1 MRRLIVTCL
10 SVAALAVQPAMAA
23 QQDKAE
29 KPEKAADKPIT
40 QQDPNA
46 VDVATTPMTDLN
58 IRKDQIPQI
67 LIDAQTQPYHLA
79 NMKRCAQI
87 AAQVG
92 ELDAILGYDIDLP
105 QTEGRKVSPGRV
117 AQSVVGS
124 FIPFRGVVR
133 EISGANA
140 EQRRLQAAIQAGMVR
155 RAFLKGIGEERG
167 CRYPARSATRE
178 VWEQHARMMQEANQK
193 DEASKEKV
201 ANAAQK

>member
-23 QQDKAE
+23 QQDKAD

-67 LIDAQTQPYHLA
+67 LIDAQVRPYDLTS
-79 NMKRCAQI
+79 MKRCAQI

-105 QTEGRKVSPGRV
+105 QVEGRRVSPGRV

-178 VWEQHARMMQEANQK
+178 AWEQHAKMLQEADQK
-193 DEASKEKV
+193 EDAAKEKV